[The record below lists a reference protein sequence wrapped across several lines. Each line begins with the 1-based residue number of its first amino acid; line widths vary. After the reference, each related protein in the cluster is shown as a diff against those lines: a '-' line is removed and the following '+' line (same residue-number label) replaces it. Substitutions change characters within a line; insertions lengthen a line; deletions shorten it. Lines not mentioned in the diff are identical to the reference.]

1 MKKLIASIFII
12 FYFFT
17 LNSEAE
23 IKTISEGKLDSKIK
37 LIVFESLTCSH
48 CADFHKN
55 IYPKLKEDFI
65 DKGYAYIEFRNF
77 PLDIAALNAS
87 KIAHCKNDGN
97 SKILHLL
104 FSNQKNWVKGKTI
117 SDLNE
122 NLKKFVE
129 KSKLNLNIDSCINN
143 KQIEDHILMDRING
157 VKKFKIESTPTLIIN
172 GEKFENHTNY
182 KKLKNYIEK
191 LI

>member
-1 MKKLIASIFII
+1 MHLQLKKLHKKFGTEII
-12 FYFFT
+12 NFNLSKKLNNQYFK
-17 LNSEAE
+17 E
-23 IKTISEGKLDSKIK
+23 ILKTFDQYGI
-37 LIVFESLTCSH
+37 
-48 CADFHKN
+48 
-55 IYPKLKEDFI
+55 
-65 DKGYAYIEFRNF
+65 
-77 PLDIAALNAS
+77 
-87 KIAHCKNDGN
+87 
-97 SKILHLL
+97 LL